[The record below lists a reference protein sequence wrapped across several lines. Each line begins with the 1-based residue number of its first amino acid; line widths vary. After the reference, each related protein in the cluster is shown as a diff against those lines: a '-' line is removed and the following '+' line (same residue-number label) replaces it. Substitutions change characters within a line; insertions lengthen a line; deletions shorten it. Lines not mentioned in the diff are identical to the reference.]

1 MVCVLFYV
9 ITREKEE
16 EESRMNRF
24 KKFGIRSVTMLTSL
38 ALLIPSINVY
48 AASRDTRLISQVE
61 HTDLKFEDFEYVE
74 MKESDFD
81 AIIADLPDIVDD
93 TSKADEVLEIII
105 AMEDYYNDLEG
116 NGAIAHIYSD
126 LDADN
131 EEYDEWV
138 QNNSDLS
145 TSVIDK
151 INIAYNLIALS
162 NNSDVLHDRIDDD
175 DEWQDIL
182 NYEPMTDEQKEWD
195 SLETELSLKYDT
207 IYNEVLTYEIDGVE
221 YTKDELTE
229 AVGTGE
235 ISYLDFLEG
244 YYEISKIQNEELA
257 ELYIQLVEVRT
268 NIARSYGYDN
278 YAEYAYDKI
287 YDREYTPE
295 GLADY
300 KDQVKTYY
308 SPLLEEVYDEYRSYQ
323 SDISEM
329 FDVAITVDDAM
340 EMFESHL
347 ADVSDD
353 MLESYTY
360 MVEHN
365 LINIEQSDKKAPGG
379 YTISISGQ
387 FNAPFMYNCAS
398 GDFTDFN
405 TLVHEFG
412 HYNEMYFAPYEEW
425 YYGGCN
431 LDLAEIHSQGLEL
444 IYDEWADEFYGDYA
458 EAMRM
463 YALLNN
469 VYIIVEG
476 CKEDEF
482 QYQVYTNPDNLT
494 VERLNQIYYDVCE
507 EYGDADLYD
516 SPFLASMGYGEKDEM
531 LEWVRIPHTFQ
542 SPMYYISYSVSM
554 AGVEEL
560 RCELEED
567 RDEGIEKYLQ
577 LVAAGT
583 DAEFS
588 DTLASVG
595 INNPI
600 ENPRFEYY
608 AHNNR
613 LIMGVDDG
621 YRVDGSSQD
630 IDDIDDDDD
639 DVDDTDTDDSNKK
652 KKKDKKDKKDKEP
665 DEKVADKK
673 DGIALPMTAII
684 AGCGVLGVILV
695 VVIIVA
701 IVSTSKKKKNKES
714 EDIPQ
719 VFTQP
724 TPPPVINQMPP
735 KMPETVQN
743 LADVKKE
750 EEAKAEQS
758 TKDDAGENK

>member
-1 MVCVLFYV
+1 
-9 ITREKEE
+9 
-16 EESRMNRF
+16 MNRL
-24 KKFGIRSVTMLTSL
+24 KKLGIRSVTMLTSL
-38 ALLIPSINVY
+38 ALLVPSITVY
-48 AASRDTRLISQVE
+48 AAGRDTKLISNVE
-61 HTDLKFEDFEYVE
+61 HTDLKFEDFEYVD

-145 TSVIDK
+145 TSVVDK

-162 NNSDVLHDRIDDD
+162 NNSDVLHDRIEDD

-182 NYEPMTDEQKEWD
+182 DYEPMTDEQKEWD
-195 SLETELSLKYDT
+195 SLETELSLKYDA
-207 IYNEVLTYEIDGVE
+207 IYNEEITYEIDGVD

-229 AVGTGE
+229 AVGSGE
-235 ISYLDFLEG
+235 IGYMDFLDG
-244 YYEISKIQNEELA
+244 YYEITREQNEKLA

-268 NIARSYGYDN
+268 NIAKSYGYDN

-295 GLADY
+295 GLKDY
-300 KDQVKTYY
+300 KNQVKLYY
-308 SPLLEEVYDEYRSYQ
+308 SPLLEEVYDEYGNYQ
-323 SDISEM
+323 KEISAM
-329 FDVAITVDDAM
+329 FDEPLSVDEAM

-365 LINIEQSDKKAPGG
+365 LIDIEQSSTKAPGG

-387 FNAPFMYNCAS
+387 YNAPFMYNCAS

-412 HYNEMYFAPYEEW
+412 HYNEMYYAPYEEW

-458 EAMRM
+458 DAMRM

-482 QYQVYTNPDNLT
+482 QYRVYSDPDNLT
-494 VERLNQIYYDVCE
+494 VEKLNQLYYEVSE
-507 EYGDADLYD
+507 EYGDTDLYD
-516 SPFLASMGYGEKDEM
+516 SPFLASMGYGEDDEL

-583 DAEFS
+583 DAEFTA
-588 DTLASVG
+588 TLESVD
-595 INNPI
+595 INSPI

-621 YRVDGSSQD
+621 YRLDGSSQD
-630 IDDIDDDDD
+630 LDDLDDDDD
-639 DVDDTDTDDSNKK
+639 DDTDADTDDDT
-652 KKKDKKDKKDKEP
+652 DKKDKKNKKNKTDKKTAEKE
-665 DEKVADKK
+665 DEKSS
-673 DGIALPMTAII
+673 GFALPMTVII
-684 AGCGVLGVILV
+684 AGCGVLAVILV

-701 IVSTSKKKKNKES
+701 IVSTSKKKKKADNE
-714 EDIPQ
+714 EIPRTY
-719 VFTQP
+719 TQP
-724 TPPPVINQMPP
+724 TPPPIVNQMPP
-735 KMPETVQN
+735 QMPVEVQN
-743 LADVKKE
+743 LADIKKE
-750 EEAKAEQS
+750 EAATQKETDKDS
-758 TKDDAGENK
+758 TGEK

>member
-1 MVCVLFYV
+1 
-9 ITREKEE
+9 
-16 EESRMNRF
+16 MNRL
-24 KKFGIRSVTMLTSL
+24 KKLGIRSVTMLTSL
-38 ALLIPSINVY
+38 ALLIPSITVY
-48 AASRDTRLISQVE
+48 AANRDTKLISNVE
-61 HTDLKFEDFEYVE
+61 HTDLTFEEFEYVE

-81 AIIADLPDIVDD
+81 DIIAGLPDIVDD

-105 AMEDYYNDLEG
+105 AMEDYYNDLEA
-116 NGAIAHIYSD
+116 NGSIAHIYSD

-138 QNNSDLS
+138 QYNSDLS
-145 TSVIDK
+145 TSVVDK

-175 DEWQDIL
+175 EDWQDIL
-182 NYEPMTDEQKEWD
+182 DYEPMTDEQKEWD

-207 IYNEVLTYEIDGVE
+207 IYNEEETYEIDGVA

-229 AVGTGE
+229 AITAGS
-235 ISYLDFLEG
+235 IDYFDFLEG
-244 YYEISKIQNEELA
+244 YYEITKTKNEKLA

-268 NIARSYGYDN
+268 NIAKSYGYDN

-300 KDQVKTYY
+300 KEQVKTYY
-308 SPLLEEVYDEYRSYQ
+308 SPLLSEVYDEYGNYQ
-323 SDISEM
+323 DEISAMYEV
-329 FDVAITVDDAM
+329 DVTVDDAM
-340 EMFESHL
+340 ELFESHL
-347 ADVSDD
+347 SDVSED
-353 MLESYTY
+353 MLESYNY
-360 MVEHN
+360 MVDHH
-365 LINIEQSDKKAPGG
+365 LIDITQSDTKAPGG

-387 FNAPFMYNCAS
+387 YNAPFMYNCAS
-398 GDFTDFN
+398 GDYSDVN
-405 TLVHEFG
+405 TLIHEFG

-494 VERLNQIYYDVCE
+494 VEKLNQIYYDVCE
-507 EYGDADLYD
+507 EYGDLDLYD
-516 SPFLASMGYGEKDEM
+516 SPYLANWGYGNDDEV

-577 LVAAGT
+577 LVQAGT

-588 DTLASVG
+588 ETLASVG
-595 INNPI
+595 INSPI

-621 YRVDGSSQD
+621 YRLDGSGD
-630 IDDIDDDDD
+630 VDDVIDDTDDVDDDDD
-639 DVDDTDTDDSNKK
+639 DADDTSDSKK
-652 KKKDKKDKKDKEP
+652 KKKSDKKTEKKDEDTKEKSDLDIP
-665 DEKVADKK
+665 V
-673 DGIALPMTAII
+673 IAVIG
-684 AGCGVLGVILV
+684 GCAVLGVILI

-701 IVSTSKKKKNKES
+701 LVNTSKKKKNKAAEA
-714 EDIPQ
+714 IPQ
-719 VFTQP
+719 AYVQP
-724 TPPPVINQMPP
+724 TPPPIVNQMPP
-735 KMPETVQN
+735 QMPTTTQSLSQKEAEEKTKETDN
-743 LADVKKE
+743 NE
-750 EEAKAEQS
+750 NS
-758 TKDDAGENK
+758 ENKENK

>member
-1 MVCVLFYV
+1 
-9 ITREKEE
+9 
-16 EESRMNRF
+16 MNRL
-24 KKFGIRSVTMLTSL
+24 KKLGIRSVTMLTSL
-38 ALLIPSINVY
+38 ALLVPSITVY
-48 AASRDTRLISQVE
+48 AAGRDTKLISNVE
-61 HTDLKFEDFEYVE
+61 HTDLKFEDFEYVD

-145 TSVIDK
+145 TSVVDK

-162 NNSDVLHDRIDDD
+162 NNSDVLHDRIEDD

-182 NYEPMTDEQKEWD
+182 DYEPMTDEQKEWD
-195 SLETELSLKYDT
+195 SLETELSLKYDA
-207 IYNEVLTYEIDGVE
+207 IYNEEITYEIDGVD

-229 AVGTGE
+229 AVGSGE
-235 ISYLDFLEG
+235 IGYMDFLDG
-244 YYEISKIQNEELA
+244 YYEITREQNEKLA

-295 GLADY
+295 GLKDY
-300 KDQVKTYY
+300 KDQVKLYY
-308 SPLLEEVYDEYRSYQ
+308 SPLLEEVYDEYGNYQ
-323 SDISEM
+323 NEISEM
-329 FDVAITVDDAM
+329 FDVPLTVDEAK

-365 LINIEQSDKKAPGG
+365 LIDIEQSSTKAPGG

-387 FNAPFMYNCAS
+387 YNAPFMYNCAS

-412 HYNEMYFAPYEEW
+412 HYNEMYYAPYEEW

-458 EAMRM
+458 DAMRM

-482 QYQVYTNPDNLT
+482 QYRVYSDPDNLT
-494 VERLNQIYYDVCE
+494 VEKLNQLYYEVSE
-507 EYGDADLYD
+507 EYGDTDLYD
-516 SPFLASMGYGEKDEM
+516 SPFLASMGYGEDDEM

-583 DAEFS
+583 DAEFTA
-588 DTLASVG
+588 TLESVD
-595 INNPI
+595 INSPI

-621 YRVDGSSQD
+621 YRLDGSSQD
-630 IDDIDDDDD
+630 LDDLDDDDD
-639 DVDDTDTDDSNKK
+639 DDTDADTDDDT
-652 KKKDKKDKKDKEP
+652 DKKDKKNKKNKTDKKNAEKE
-665 DEKVADKK
+665 DEKSS
-673 DGIALPMTAII
+673 GFALPMTVII
-684 AGCGVLGVILV
+684 AGCGVLAVILV

-701 IVSTSKKKKNKES
+701 IVSTSKKKKKADNE
-714 EDIPQ
+714 EIPRTY
-719 VFTQP
+719 TQP
-724 TPPPVINQMPP
+724 TPPPIVNQMPP
-735 KMPETVQN
+735 QMPVEVQN
-743 LADVKKE
+743 LADIKKE
-750 EEAKAEQS
+750 EVAQKETDEDS
-758 TKDDAGENK
+758 AGEK

>member
-1 MVCVLFYV
+1 
-9 ITREKEE
+9 
-16 EESRMNRF
+16 MNRL
-24 KKFGIRSVTMLTSL
+24 KKLGIRSVTMLTSL
-38 ALLIPSINVY
+38 ALLVPSITVY
-48 AASRDTRLISQVE
+48 AAGRDTKLISNVE
-61 HTDLKFEDFEYVE
+61 HTDLKFEDFEYVD

-145 TSVIDK
+145 TSVVDK

-162 NNSDVLHDRIDDD
+162 NNSDVLHDRIEDD

-182 NYEPMTDEQKEWD
+182 DYEPMTDEQKEWD
-195 SLETELSLKYDT
+195 SLETELSLKYDA
-207 IYNEVLTYEIDGVE
+207 IYNEEITYEIDGVD

-229 AVGTGE
+229 AVGSGE
-235 ISYLDFLEG
+235 IGYMDFLDG
-244 YYEISKIQNEELA
+244 YYEITREQNEKLA

-268 NIARSYGYDN
+268 NIAKSYGYDN

-295 GLADY
+295 GLKDY
-300 KDQVKTYY
+300 KNQVKLYY
-308 SPLLEEVYDEYRSYQ
+308 SPLLEEVYDEYGNYQ
-323 SDISEM
+323 KEISAM
-329 FDVAITVDDAM
+329 FDEPLSVDEAM

-365 LINIEQSDKKAPGG
+365 LIDIEQSSTKAPGG

-387 FNAPFMYNCAS
+387 YNAPFMYNCAS

-412 HYNEMYFAPYEEW
+412 HYNEMYYAPYEEW

-458 EAMRM
+458 DAMRM

-482 QYQVYTNPDNLT
+482 QYRVYSDPDNLT
-494 VERLNQIYYDVCE
+494 VEKLNQLYYEVSE
-507 EYGDADLYD
+507 EYGDTDLYD
-516 SPFLASMGYGEKDEM
+516 SPFLASMGYGEDDEL

-583 DAEFS
+583 DAEFTA
-588 DTLASVG
+588 TLESVD
-595 INNPI
+595 INSPI
-600 ENPRFEYY
+600 KNPRFEYY

-621 YRVDGSSQD
+621 YRLDGSSQD
-630 IDDIDDDDD
+630 LDDLDDDDD
-639 DVDDTDTDDSNKK
+639 DDTDADTDDDT
-652 KKKDKKDKKDKEP
+652 DKKDKKNKKNKTDKKTAEKE
-665 DEKVADKK
+665 DEKSS
-673 DGIALPMTAII
+673 GFALPMTVII
-684 AGCGVLGVILV
+684 AGCGVLAVILV

-701 IVSTSKKKKNKES
+701 IVSTSKKKKKADNE
-714 EDIPQ
+714 EIPRTY
-719 VFTQP
+719 TQP
-724 TPPPVINQMPP
+724 TPPPIVNQMPP
-735 KMPETVQN
+735 QMPVEVQN
-743 LADVKKE
+743 LADIKKE
-750 EEAKAEQS
+750 EATQKE
-758 TKDDAGENK
+758 TDKDSAGEK

>member
-1 MVCVLFYV
+1 
-9 ITREKEE
+9 
-16 EESRMNRF
+16 MNRL
-24 KKFGIRSVTMLTSL
+24 KKLGIRSVTMLTSL
-38 ALLIPSINVY
+38 ALLVPSITVY
-48 AASRDTRLISQVE
+48 AAGRDTKLISNVE
-61 HTDLKFEDFEYVE
+61 HTDLKFEDFEYVD

-145 TSVIDK
+145 TSVVDK

-162 NNSDVLHDRIDDD
+162 NNSDVLHDRIEDD

-182 NYEPMTDEQKEWD
+182 DYEPMTDEQKEWD
-195 SLETELSLKYDT
+195 SLETELSLKYDA
-207 IYNEVLTYEIDGVE
+207 IYNEEITYEIDGVD

-229 AVGTGE
+229 AVGSGE
-235 ISYLDFLEG
+235 IGYMDFLDG
-244 YYEISKIQNEELA
+244 YYEITREQNEKLA

-295 GLADY
+295 GLKDY
-300 KDQVKTYY
+300 KEQVKLYY
-308 SPLLEEVYDEYRSYQ
+308 SPLLEEVYDEYGNYQ
-323 SDISEM
+323 NEISEM
-329 FDVAITVDDAM
+329 FDVPLTVDEAK

-360 MVEHN
+360 MVEHD
-365 LINIEQSDKKAPGG
+365 LIDIEQSSTKAPGG

-387 FNAPFMYNCAS
+387 YNAPFMYNCAS

-412 HYNEMYFAPYEEW
+412 HYNEMYYAPYEEW

-458 EAMRM
+458 DAMRM

-482 QYQVYTNPDNLT
+482 QYRVYSDPDNLT
-494 VERLNQIYYDVCE
+494 VEKLNQLYYEVSE
-507 EYGDADLYD
+507 EYGDTDLYD
-516 SPFLASMGYGEKDEM
+516 SPFLASMGYGEDDEM

-583 DAEFS
+583 DAEFTA
-588 DTLASVG
+588 TLESVD
-595 INNPI
+595 INSPI

-621 YRVDGSSQD
+621 YRLDGSSQD
-630 IDDIDDDDD
+630 LDDLDDDDD
-639 DVDDTDTDDSNKK
+639 DDTDADTDDDT
-652 KKKDKKDKKDKEP
+652 DKKDKKNKKNKTDKKNAEKE
-665 DEKVADKK
+665 DEKSS
-673 DGIALPMTAII
+673 GFALPMTVII
-684 AGCGVLGVILV
+684 AGCGVLAVILV

-701 IVSTSKKKKNKES
+701 IVSTSKKKKKADNE
-714 EDIPQ
+714 EIPITY
-719 VFTQP
+719 TQP
-724 TPPPVINQMPP
+724 TPPPIVNQMPP
-735 KMPETVQN
+735 QMPVEVQN
-743 LADVKKE
+743 LADIKKE
-750 EEAKAEQS
+750 EAAQKETDEDS
-758 TKDDAGENK
+758 AGEK